1 MRKKLS
7 PKSIDALPPATAKRY
22 EVRDELVPGLMIR
35 VSSTGGKVWYVSTRI
50 NERARRIKIGPYPV
64 IGLADARDKAREI
77 LRRVQLGEFVEETP
91 ETPLPTFG
99 ETVPQFIEL
108 WSKPRNRTWRESQR
122 MLHKF
127 ASLDHR
133 PLGEIKRSEVV
144 CVLDQIVGQST
155 PISANRAL
163 STLKKLFS
171 WAADR
176 GTIEV
181 NPIAGLKPPAK
192 AVARDRVLTDDELIA
207 CWKASES
214 DGFPFEQYA
223 KLMILTG
230 QRRGEV
236 AGMQWSELDFEKA
249 TWTIPA
255 LRAKNATQ
263 HIVPLAPLALSLLK
277 SVPRFL
283 GSDFVFTTTGTTPIS
298 GFRKFKDRLEVAAGT
313 DDWRMHDI
321 RRTVATNM
329 AALGVQ
335 PHVIEAVLNHKSGIV
350 SGVAAVYNRHSY
362 GQEKREALEKWAEHV
377 EAMTDGDRG
386 NQREVLSV
394 AS

>member
-1 MRKKLS
+1 
-7 PKSIDALPPATAKRY
+7 
-22 EVRDELVPGLMIR
+22 
-35 VSSTGGKVWYVSTRI
+35 
-50 NERARRIKIGPYPV
+50 
-64 IGLADARDKAREI
+64 
-77 LRRVQLGEFVEETP
+77 
-91 ETPLPTFG
+91 
-99 ETVPQFIEL
+99 
-108 WSKPRNRTWRESQR
+108 

-133 PLGEIKRSEVV
+133 PLGEIKRPEVV
-144 CVLDQIVGQST
+144 YVLDQIVGQST

-163 STLKKLFS
+163 SALRKLFS
-171 WAADR
+171 WATDR
-176 GTIEV
+176 GMIEV
-181 NPIAGLKPPAK
+181 NPVAGLKPPVK

-207 CWKASES
+207 CWKASET

-255 LRAKNATQ
+255 QRAKNATQ
-263 HIVPLAPLALSLLK
+263 HVVPLAPLALSPLK

-283 GSDFVFTTTGTTPIS
+283 GSDFVFTTTGVTPVS

-329 AALGVQ
+329 AALGVR

-350 SGVAAVYNRHSY
+350 SGVAAGYNRHAY

-377 EAMTDGDRG
+377 ERLAGQDHQPRRMD
-386 NQREVLSV
+386 EV
-394 AS
+394 A